1 MVITSNNLLQNY
13 NKLKLPQ
20 KSINYRIMLVTV
32 AIRLKSE
39 EYLKVKK
46 TEWSVID
53 GSHND
58 EYLVWQN
65 MFDDKL
71 TTTRVR

>member
-1 MVITSNNLLQNY
+1 
-13 NKLKLPQ
+13 
-20 KSINYRIMLVTV
+20 MLVTV
-32 AIRLKSE
+32 AYFLKSE

-46 TEWSVID
+46 TEWSIID
-53 GSHND
+53 GTHND